1 MKATK
6 LMKTSPSVISFAAI
20 GGKKENEGPLGDY
33 FDKINDDPYLSTDSF
48 EKGES
53 QLQKQAVLHALD
65 KAALSPEDID
75 VLFGGD
81 LLNQCVG
88 TTYGVRA
95 FEMPFLGIYGAC
107 STMAEGLLLA
117 SLFVDNDLAKKAM
130 AVTSSHF
137 CTAERQYRFP
147 LNYGGQRTPT
157 SQWTATASG
166 SLVVAPS
173 DKPPYIRGCTIG
185 KIVDLGVSD
194 ANNMGA
200 AMAPAAFS
208 TISTFFTDTGMTP
221 SDFDYIVTGDL
232 GKVGSRI
239 LCELFEREN
248 INIRDNHKD
257 CGMMLYDFDEQDIHA
272 GGSGCGCAG
281 SVLCGYFLPKLRAG
295 EIKNILFAATGALMS
310 PTVNQQGESIPSIS
324 HLVWLSG
331 EIDDETLIEGAI
343 KGYVSAL
350 GDPYTTYYTKEE
362 MDELMEETTGNYV
375 GIGIYMTLDLENN
388 AIYVVKPMEG
398 SPAEEAGIKA
408 GDLITKVDGIEYSG
422 EELDQASN
430 AIKGKEGTKMK

>member
-200 AMAPAAFS
+200 AMAPAAAA
-208 TISTFFTDTGMTP
+208 TLLQYLADTHAELR
-221 SDFDYIVTGDL
+221 DFDCIYTGDL
-232 GKVGSRI
+232 GLVGSQMLR
-239 LCELFEREN
+239 ELLAAEGLLLK
-248 INIRDNHKD
+248 NHAD
-257 CGMMLYDFDEQDIHA
+257 CGCLLYDAWEQRVKS
-272 GGSGCGCAG
+272 GGSGAGCCAA
-281 SVLCGYFLPKLRAG
+281 VLCGHILPKLLRRG
-295 EIKNILFAATGALMS
+295 SRRVLFIATGALMS
-310 PTVNQQGESIPSIS
+310 QTTFLQKESIPAVA
-324 HLVWLSG
+324 HLVELTAP
-331 EIDDETLIEGAI
+331 E
-343 KGYVSAL
+343 
-350 GDPYTTYYTKEE
+350 KE
-362 MDELMEETTGNYV
+362 
-375 GIGIYMTLDLENN
+375 
-388 AIYVVKPMEG
+388 
-398 SPAEEAGIKA
+398 S
-408 GDLITKVDGIEYSG
+408 
-422 EELDQASN
+422 
-430 AIKGKEGTKMK
+430 

>member
-1 MKATK
+1 M
-6 LMKTSPSVISFAAI
+6 
-20 GGKKENEGPLGDY
+20 
-33 FDKINDDPYLSTDSF
+33 
-48 EKGES
+48 
-53 QLQKQAVLHALD
+53 
-65 KAALSPEDID
+65 
-75 VLFGGD
+75 
-81 LLNQCVG
+81 
-88 TTYGVRA
+88 
-95 FEMPFLGIYGAC
+95 
-107 STMAEGLLLA
+107 
-117 SLFVDNDLAKKAM
+117 
-130 AVTSSHF
+130 
-137 CTAERQYRFP
+137 
-147 LNYGGQRTPT
+147 
-157 SQWTATASG
+157 
-166 SLVVAPS
+166 VAPS

-331 EIDDETLIEGAI
+331 EKDTKGA
-343 KGYVSAL
+343 
-350 GDPYTTYYTKEE
+350 
-362 MDELMEETTGNYV
+362 N
-375 GIGIYMTLDLENN
+375 
-388 AIYVVKPMEG
+388 
-398 SPAEEAGIKA
+398 
-408 GDLITKVDGIEYSG
+408 
-422 EELDQASN
+422 
-430 AIKGKEGTKMK
+430 